1 MCLVCVEYEKGKLK
15 IDEAVRNLG
24 EMKESVGEEHYDE
37 TMIFLTQEMLKEQWN
52 ESIHWDFGRDIEDGL
67 FDDEYW
73 ENLGF
78 GD

>member
-1 MCLVCVEYEKGKLK
+1 MCLICIEYEKGKLK

-24 EMKESVGEEHYDE
+24 EMKESVGDEHYDE
-37 TMIFLTQEMLKEQWN
+37 TMAFLTQEMLKKQ
-52 ESIHWDFGRDIEDGL
+52 WDFSRDLEAGL

-73 ENLGF
+73 EKIGF